1 MVMGF
6 PVLSK
11 DLIGFLIILR
21 PKNKTL
27 STSSKIEM
35 VTKRKSNRDTLQDL
49 CDSYKAN
56 TDYSTDLTISEVSS
70 QQIGGKEDVCSGVK
84 GA

>member
-1 MVMGF
+1 
-6 PVLSK
+6 
-11 DLIGFLIILR
+11 
-21 PKNKTL
+21 
-27 STSSKIEM
+27 M
-35 VTKRKSNRDTLQDL
+35 VTKRKSNRDTLQYL

-70 QQIGGKEDVCSGVK
+70 QQTGGTEGVCSGVK

>member
-1 MVMGF
+1 
-6 PVLSK
+6 
-11 DLIGFLIILR
+11 
-21 PKNKTL
+21 
-27 STSSKIEM
+27 M

-70 QQIGGKEDVCSGVK
+70 QQIGGRKMYAVKLKEHKMDKSMHIFPLLPWCLWVDHRKCLTF
-84 GA
+84 

>member
-1 MVMGF
+1 M
-6 PVLSK
+6 
-11 DLIGFLIILR
+11 LR
-21 PKNKTL
+21 PKNETL
-27 STSSKIEM
+27 STSSKIKM
-35 VTKRKSNRDTLQDL
+35 VTKRKSNRDTLQYL

-70 QQIGGKEDVCSGVK
+70 QQTGGTEGVCSGVK